1 MKNKINVANSSVC
14 YFHNYGNYI
23 SSSYLKLKFL
33 GIGYYGKFFF
43 NFLKNLYSI
52 INTENCV
59 YKDRKQKK
67 YKYLFISHISR
78 KIFKKM
84 ALIMIF
90 ILV

>member
-1 MKNKINVANSSVC
+1 M
-14 YFHNYGNYI
+14 
-23 SSSYLKLKFL
+23 
-33 GIGYYGKFFF
+33 KFFF

-52 INTENCV
+52 INTEN
-59 YKDRKQKK
+59 YNKSRKQKK
-67 YKYLFISHISR
+67 YKCLFISHVSR